1 MKIGIDARSLRRE
14 GVGRYIRDLVSH
26 LPKVAPEHDYHVYL
40 PRAESVDG
48 LQLDSPCMQF
58 HRALPT
64 PWFQRQVARDR
75 LDLYHAT
82 DHWYIPLPKPCRLV
96 PTFHDL
102 MVRTYPQA
110 LSLKARVY
118 SRLIT
123 PVCVAVADRI
133 ITVSRFNERE
143 ILRYYPG
150 AMGKI
155 AVIPH
160 GIHPSFGPQHD
171 PEVLRRIRE
180 RNGIRARYF
189 LFVGSLKKHKN
200 VPRLLQA
207 FALLPERLRSTLTL
221 VIAARM
227 EPQFS
232 GIVQK
237 VQDHGIGGAVKFV
250 GYLPPEELAPLYRG
264 AVAFITVSLYE
275 SFCYPV
281 VEAMACG
288 TPVIAPNHLALPEVT
303 QGAALL
309 VNPLDP
315 TAIRE
320 AMERVATGEQL
331 RADLIQKGLRRA
343 RDFTCQATAGRV
355 AKVYHEVL
363 SR

>member
-14 GVGRYIRDLVSH
+14 GVGRYIRDLISH
-26 LPKVAPEHDYHVYL
+26 LPQVAPEHDYHVYL
-40 PRAESVDG
+40 PETGSVDG
-48 LQLDSPCMQF
+48 LQLDSPRVHF

-64 PWFQRQVARDR
+64 PWFQRQVARNG

-102 MVRTYPQA
+102 MVRTYPRA
-110 LSLKARVY
+110 LSLKARLY
-118 SRLIT
+118 SRLMT

-143 ILRYYPG
+143 ILRYYPK
-150 AMGKI
+150 ASGKI
-155 AVIPH
+155 IVIPN
-160 GIHPSFGPQHD
+160 GIHPAFASQHD
-171 PEVLRRIRE
+171 PERLRRIRE
-180 RNGIRARYF
+180 REKIPARYF
-189 LFVGSLKKHKN
+189 LYVGSLRKYKN
-200 VPRLLQA
+200 LHRLLKA
-207 FALLPERLRSTLTL
+207 FSLLPVWLRSTVGL
-221 VIAARM
+221 VVAARV

-232 GIVQK
+232 GILQVAR
-237 VQDHGIGGAVKFV
+237 DLGLHEAVRFV
-250 GYLPPEELAPLYRG
+250 GHLPPEDLAPLYSG
-264 AVAFITVSLYE
+264 AIAFITVSLYE
-275 SFCYPV
+275 SFCYPA

-288 TPVIAPNHLALPEVT
+288 TPVIAPDHLALPEVT

-320 AMERVATGEQL
+320 AMERMASDE
-331 RADLIQKGLRRA
+331 GLRQRLIEDGLGRA
-343 RDFTCQATAGRV
+343 KDFTCQATAEQV
-355 AKVYHEVL
+355 AKVYCSVF